1 MIKNEK
7 QNVRRILIPESNMVY
22 HFNGVV
28 YLVKSKF
35 HEGNG
40 YSMKSRFGRI
50 LENNFPAHLTCDS
63 NDDKIKAE
71 YVLDTAGKE
80 DYADQNETK

>member
-1 MIKNEK
+1 MIKNKK
-7 QNVRRILIPESNMVY
+7 QNARRILIPESNMVY
-22 HFNGVV
+22 DINGVV
-28 YLVKSKF
+28 YLVQSKF

-40 YSMKSRFGRI
+40 HSMKSRFGRI
-50 LENNFPAHLTCDS
+50 IENNFPAHLTPDN

-80 DYADQNETK
+80 DYADQNQTK

>member
-40 YSMKSRFGRI
+40 YSMKSCFGRI
-50 LENNFPAHLTCDS
+50 LENNFLAHLTHD
-63 NDDKIKAE
+63 NDDDKIKVE

>member
-7 QNVRRILIPESNMVY
+7 QNARRILIPESNTVY
-22 HFNGVV
+22 HFNGVM

-35 HEGNG
+35 QEGNG
-40 YSMKSRFGRI
+40 HSMRSRFERI
-50 LENNFPAHLTCDS
+50 LENIFPAHLTHDNS
-63 NDDKIKAE
+63 DDKIKAE